1 MKKNRTKLSAKAT
14 TFWFLAP
21 TVAIFVLIIIVP
33 FARGIYLSFTDW
45 NTAAQKTF
53 EFVGIDNYIAVLKDP
68 QFRYSLLWTFTYT
81 IINVIAVNAIAVLL
95 AVLVTKNLKFQNLY
109 RAGFFIPNL
118 IGGIVLGTIW
128 LFIFNSAVPYIG
140 EALNNSFLS
149 TSFLD
154 NANTG
159 KFALILVG
167 TWQYIGYIMMIYIAA
182 IQNIPA
188 DLIEAS
194 SIDGANA
201 GQRFRH
207 VVLPMIRQAFT
218 IGTFLT
224 LVNAFKQF
232 DLNLMLGNGGPAQF
246 TSGGSIQATQLL
258 SLDIVKHGQLGTID
272 NMRAFAQ
279 AEAIIFFLLLFII
292 SMVQMKLTKDKEV
305 EM

>member
-1 MKKNRTKLSAKAT
+1 MKKVKKLFDKST
-14 TFWFLAP
+14 SFWFLLPA
-21 TVAIFVLIIIVP
+21 VAAFILIIIVP
-33 FARGIYLSFTDW
+33 FLRGLYLSFTDW

-53 EFVGIDNYIAVLKDP
+53 EFVGFENYEAVLADP
-68 QFRYSLLWTFTYT
+68 QFVYSLGWTFIYT
-81 IINVIAVNAIAVLL
+81 AVNVVAVNVIAIAL
-95 AVLVTKNLKFQNLY
+95 ATLVTQKLKFTNIY

-128 LFIFNSAVPYIG
+128 MFIFNQAIPYVGELIG
-140 EALNNSFLS
+140 SSFLS
-149 TSFLD
+149 ESFLN
-154 NANTG
+154 NAGTA

-182 IQNIPA
+182 IQNIPK
-188 DLIEAS
+188 DLIEAA
-194 SIDGANA
+194 SIDGANSW
-201 GQRFRH
+201 QRFRN
-207 VVLPMIRQAFT
+207 VVIPMIRQSIT

-246 TSGGSIQATQLL
+246 GASGSIQATQLL

-279 AEAIIFFLLLFII
+279 AEAIIFFLILFAI
-292 SMVQMKLTKDKEV
+292 SMLQMYMTKSKEV